1 MKTERKCIIPWHCHA
16 PPEARRI
23 NYNEYDSSLDIFSF
37 RVVMVQMVVKAHRIA
52 CSVDRDVYI
61 EEIKNAEAMSPL
73 YTTLSH
79 VVFKQIKTVGP
90 MCKECCWIVHVLRRL
105 CVLHNIV
112 CDYVL
117 CM

>member
-1 MKTERKCIIPWHCHA
+1 MEAKRNGILRVTACAHRMKTERKCIIPWHCHA

-23 NYNEYDSSLDIFSF
+23 NYNEYDSSFDIFSF

-73 YTTLSH
+73 YNL
-79 VVFKQIKTVGP
+79 IA
-90 MCKECCWIVHVLRRL
+90 CCVQTNKNSRPNV
-105 CVLHNIV
+105 
-112 CDYVL
+112 
-117 CM
+117 